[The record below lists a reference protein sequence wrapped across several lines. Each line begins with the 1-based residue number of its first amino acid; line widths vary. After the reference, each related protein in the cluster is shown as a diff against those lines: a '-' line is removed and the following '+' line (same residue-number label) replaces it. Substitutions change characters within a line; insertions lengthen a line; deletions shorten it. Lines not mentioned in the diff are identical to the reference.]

1 MIQLWKLKLQN
12 LENNTQS
19 FVLSDGIAFEVFSGD
34 RIKIK
39 KSDKVTKII
48 KLDNRSFI
56 DNICEHIS

>member
-1 MIQLWKLKLQN
+1 M
-12 LENNTQS
+12 
-19 FVLSDGIAFEVFSGD
+19 IAFEVFSGD

-56 DNICEHIS
+56 DNIGEHIS